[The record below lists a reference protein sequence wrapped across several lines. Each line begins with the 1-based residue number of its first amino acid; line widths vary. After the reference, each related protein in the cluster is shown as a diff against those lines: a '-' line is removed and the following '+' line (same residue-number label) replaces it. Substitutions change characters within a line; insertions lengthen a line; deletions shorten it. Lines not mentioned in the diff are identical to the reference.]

1 MVTQT
6 FVEEQS
12 LSWSRQQK
20 RVLERRQAKE
30 RTRLEKLARKT
41 DLPVTFD
48 NETTTAFGGFGML
61 EAFKQTIGFT
71 GLLQKHLSVPRYH
84 NCRYTATDALVLGL
98 LRLEHMNALKT
109 DPGYRLLKQ
118 LDRVPDERTLRHLL
132 GQFGSDDIVALCQVN
147 QTLLELK
154 ARTEPAREVWL
165 DFDDTV
171 ITLFGKQEGAE
182 VGYNPRY
189 HGRPSHKAKVAFIAG
204 TTELVN
210 AQLYDGKTA
219 SNGQFMDFLQ
229 ETLARISTRT
239 VVAGIRLDKGFFD
252 EKNFSYLEDQS
263 LLYVCKVPLRGNIR
277 KMIDCIDREALWHS
291 LDHAYGAAELEVPL
305 PSWEKPRRFVFIRDE
320 VKNQCCSGQ
329 VAMEFAELYD
339 YGVIVTNV
347 DDLPLEEVW
356 RWYNKRAN
364 VENKIDE
371 LKIGVGLNCA
381 DAGRASAQYQN
392 SQHEMLKNEAFMWI
406 KVLAYNLINW
416 FRQALLPEGSARA
429 EMPTIRRLVLNVPG
443 NVVGN
448 GRYRHIQLAMNRWLS
463 EVVSFIKAKLR
474 EFIGIK
480 AWLNVLQA

>member
-61 EAFKQTIGFT
+61 EAFKKIIDFT
-71 GLLQKHLSVPRYH
+71 GLLQKHLRVPRYH
-84 NCRYTATDALVLGL
+84 NCRYTATQLIDTATDALALGL

-118 LDRVPDERTLRHLL
+118 LDRVPDERTFRHLL
-132 GQFGSDDIVALCQVN
+132 GRFDPDDIAALCRVN
-147 QTLLELK
+147 QALLELK

-171 ITLFGKQEGAE
+171 ITLFGNQEGAE

-189 HGRPSHKAKVAFIAG
+189 HGRPSHKAKVAFVAG

-263 LLYVCKVPLRGNIR
+263 LLYVCKVPVRGNIR
-277 KMIDCIDREALWHS
+277 KMIGYLDREALWHP
-291 LDHAYGAAELEVPL
+291 LDHTYGVAELKVPL
-305 PSWEKPRRFVFIRDE
+305 PSWEKPRRFVFIRE
-320 VKNQCCSGQ
+320 KVKNQCCSGQ
-329 VAMEFAELYD
+329 VAMEFADLYD
-339 YGVIVTNV
+339 YGVIVTNI
-347 DDLPLEEVW
+347 DDLPPEEVW

-371 LKIGVGLNCA
+371 LKTGVGLN
-381 DAGRASAQYQN
+381 QN
-392 SQHEMLKNEAFMWI
+392 SQHEMLKNKAFMWI

-416 FRQALLPEGSARA
+416 FRQALLPEGSTRA
-429 EMPTIRRLVLNVPG
+429 EMSTIRRLVLNVSG

-448 GRYRHIQLAMNRWLS
+448 GRYRHIRLAMNRWLS